1 MPGHCTGFHYLISI
15 DTNKDLINL
24 SRSSFVNIA
33 LLVTGCFACSNFWIP
48 SSCANGSCLFHLIK
62 PLKLGKWIIKFQVL
76 LTRQTVFLSF
86 FFFSWLDFLSGIL
99 FCFLSSLGVVFF
111 VFFFAFQEL
120 EFSIFCSSC
129 CCVSVPRSLSPCT
142 PPGTSVTVLSSPA
155 ENATSAFGCSPV
167 LPHAFVP
174 GCLWLTLGFQLWNLS
189 HS

>member
-1 MPGHCTGFHYLISI
+1 MISI

-24 SRSSFVNIA
+24 SRSTLVNIA

-48 SSCANGSCLFHLIK
+48 SLCANGSCLFHLIK
-62 PLKLGKWIIKFQVL
+62 PLKLGKWIVKFQVL
-76 LTRQTVFLSF
+76 LTRQTVFVSF
-86 FFFSWLDFLSGIL
+86 FFFLVGFSFRDFVLL
-99 FCFLSSLGVVFF
+99 FKLFWGC
-111 VFFFAFQEL
+111 FFFAFQEL

-174 GCLWLTLGFQLWNLS
+174 GCLWLTLGFQLWNLG